1 MAGAPPEVTPEV
13 QRYQYATL
21 SLAEVSAMLQNP
33 RFVGMGPRP
42 PNLTGGG
49 VSSIYGRVRNREQN
63 YVGGPGSHLN
73 PIPTHPHSSF
83 AQHLV

>member
-42 PNLTGGG
+42 PNLHGG
-49 VSSIYGRVRNREQN
+49 VSSIYGRVRNRDQN
-63 YVGGPGSHLN
+63 YAGDPGSHLN
-73 PIPTHPHSSF
+73 PHIPTRI
-83 AQHLV
+83 